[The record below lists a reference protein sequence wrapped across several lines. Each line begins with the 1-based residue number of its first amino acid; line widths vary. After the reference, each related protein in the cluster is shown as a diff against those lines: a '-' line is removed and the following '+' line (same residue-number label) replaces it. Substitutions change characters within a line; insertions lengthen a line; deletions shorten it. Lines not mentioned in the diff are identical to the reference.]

1 MGNQSGGNTS
11 VTHALNE
18 LEDLLNSAIAGD
30 EKAFTLIWQN
40 LNPRLSKYIAS
51 QSYGA
56 NVDSEGI
63 TSETWI
69 SVAKDISKF
78 KGDFN
83 QFKGW
88 IYKIARNRIVDAI
101 RKQNR
106 QVKSGGEISDFD
118 FEDTRSKVDSVIEL
132 DESVKEIVTA
142 INRLPKAQAEVIMLR
157 IVADLEVVE
166 VSKIL
171 DKSENTIR
179 VLSHRGLETLR
190 SQLRREDLER

>member
-1 MGNQSGGNTS
+1 MGNRSGGKPPIA
-11 VTHALNE
+11 HAPND

-30 EKAFTLIWQN
+30 EKAFTSIWQS

-56 NVDSEGI
+56 NVDSDGI

-69 SVAKDISKF
+69 SIAKDISKF

-83 QFKGW
+83 QFKSW

-101 RKQNR
+101 RKESR
-106 QVKSGGEISDFD
+106 QVKSGGEISEFD
-118 FEDTRSKVDSVIEL
+118 FEDSKSKVDVEIES

-142 INRLPKAQAEVIMLR
+142 INKLPKAQAEVIMLR
-157 IVADLEVVE
+157 IVADLEVAE

-190 SQLRREDLER
+190 DQFKDKEGKS

>member
-1 MGNQSGGNTS
+1 MGNQSGDNTS
-11 VTHALNE
+11 VSHASTE
-18 LEDLLNSAIAGD
+18 LEELLNNAKAGD
-30 EKAFTLIWQN
+30 GKAFTLIWQN
-40 LNPRLSKYIAS
+40 LNPRLSKYVAS

-88 IYKIARNRIVDAI
+88 IYKIARNRIVDAV

-106 QVKSGGEISDFD
+106 QVKSGGDITEFE
-118 FEDTRSKVDSVIEL
+118 FEDSKSKIDSLIES
-132 DESVKEIVTA
+132 DESVKEIVSA

-157 IVADLEVVE
+157 IVADMEVAD

-190 SQLRREDLER
+190 GQLRRESLEG